1 MIYKIFSWAVL
12 TNSAVCGKMVFVF
25 RFFASLGGVG
35 AFSAL
40 REQTGGASLRRGAL
54 KVAHRISERT
64 ALLVFLKVQGSEL
77 FGLWISKKAALIR
90 IRRVAHVTGGNEG

>member
-1 MIYKIFSWAVL
+1 
-12 TNSAVCGKMVFVF
+12 MVFVF

-40 REQTGGASLRRGAL
+40 REQTGGASLWRGAS

-64 ALLVFLKVQGSEL
+64 ADLFLDLQE
-77 FGLWISKKAALIR
+77 
-90 IRRVAHVTGGNEG
+90 